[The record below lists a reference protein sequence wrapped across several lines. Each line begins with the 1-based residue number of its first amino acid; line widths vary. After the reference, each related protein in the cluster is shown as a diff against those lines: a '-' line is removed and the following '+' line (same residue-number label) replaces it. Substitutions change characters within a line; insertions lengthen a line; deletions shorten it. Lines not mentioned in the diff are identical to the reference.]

1 MQSGDQRLMGGDME
15 DLKGRIVLI
24 TGAGRGSGRAL
35 ARLFAAH
42 GAQVAANDISPVN
55 LDDLVLDSGGAIR
68 AYPEDIAKKVGV
80 QAVIKQ
86 VEDDFGRIDILVNH
100 AAVEPRATLLEIDE
114 WDWHRVLDVN
124 LTGAFL
130 ATQSVG
136 RIMRQNGAG
145 TIFNLIGLGTPI
157 HAHSAAYAAAMY
169 GLIAL
174 TRCAAS
180 ELGPYHVFVH
190 AVGKGLAQFH
200 EAESTV
206 PHDLSGAILHL
217 YGSTRNG
224 QIVNVEG

>member
-1 MQSGDQRLMGGDME
+1 MAE
-15 DLKGRIVLI
+15 LKGRIVLI
-24 TGAGRGSGRAL
+24 TGAGKGSGRLL
-35 ARLFAAH
+35 ARTFAAH
-42 GAQVAANDISPVN
+42 GARVAANDVSPVN
-55 LDDLVLDSGGAIR
+55 LDDLVQGSGGMIK
-68 AYPEDIAKKVGV
+68 AYPEDVAKKVGV

-100 AAVEPRATLLEIDE
+100 AAVEPRATLLEMDE

-136 RIMRQNGAG
+136 RMMRQSGKG
-145 TIFNLIGLGTPI
+145 IIFNLIGLEGPI
-157 HAHSAAYAAAMY
+157 QVHSAAYAAAMY

-180 ELGPYHVFVH
+180 ELGPHNVFVH

-200 EAESTV
+200 DAERAV
-206 PHDLSGAILHL
+206 PHDLSGAVLQL
-217 YGSTRNG
+217 CRSARNG
-224 QIVNVEG
+224 QIVNLED

>member
-1 MQSGDQRLMGGDME
+1 MGGEMV
-15 DLKGRIVLI
+15 DLRDRIVLI
-24 TGAGRGSGRAL
+24 TGAGKGSGRLL

-42 GAQVAANDISPVN
+42 GAYVAANDISPVN
-55 LDDLVLDSGGAIR
+55 LDDLVQGSSGKIK
-68 AYPEDIAKKVGV
+68 AYPEDVAKKVGV

-130 ATQSVG
+130 TTQSVG
-136 RIMRQNGAG
+136 RMMRENATGI
-145 TIFNLIGLGTPI
+145 IFNLIGLEAPVQ
-157 HAHSAAYAAAMY
+157 AHSAAYAAAMY

-174 TRCAAS
+174 TRCAAN
-180 ELGPYHVFVH
+180 ELGPYRVFVH

-200 EAESTV
+200 DAESSV
-206 PHDLSGAILHL
+206 PRDLGGAILHL
-217 YGSTRNG
+217 CRSERNG
-224 QIVNVEG
+224 QIVNLEG